1 MEKCFDLWSRTINQS
16 HNNKEKLNLFWMRP
30 LFQLSTRRYKDEIE
44 LVKKALADLENLCKV
59 KNGYEIFEPFTKVGW
74 TFFNV
79 QLSVE
84 IVRIIEKTDMME
96 GALGFRIG
104 EQLKNFLGHFLES
117 KGSQVRIKQIEY

>member
-1 MEKCFDLWSRTINQS
+1 
-16 HNNKEKLNLFWMRP
+16 MRP

-44 LVKKALADLENLCKV
+44 LVKKALTDLENLCKV

-84 IVRIIEKTDMME
+84 MMQMIEKTGMME

-104 EQLKNFLGHFLES
+104 EQIKNFLGHFLES
-117 KGSQVRIKQIEY
+117 KGRQVRIKQIEY